1 MRISLFWKL
10 FAVQLVAAAL
20 LIGGVL
26 LVIRHQT
33 EASFST
39 YVEARERQR
48 LEDVAERI
56 SEQYEQRQDLR
67 AAALAVREFRRRVE
81 VRIARPPRSED
92 RELEDERRLPP
103 LPIRAPL
110 TLLDAS
116 GQRVAG
122 APLPLELGEPLRV
135 PITSGETVVGY
146 LARPP
151 LPAWAAPEESRF
163 KRRLAAILTRI
174 TAISL
179 PLAALFALLISAMI
193 LYPIRRLS
201 AGTAALSRR
210 EFDTRIDARR
220 GDELGRLAA
229 DFNRLAEALGHY
241 DTRQRQWLADIA
253 HELRTPVAVLR
264 GELDAM
270 LDGVRSANPARLRSL
285 QQEVLRLNALIDDL
299 HLLSL
304 AESGGLRLVREP
316 VDLAD
321 LAQQALARFDER
333 LRGAGFTA
341 ELQRPER
348 PVVADVDAQRIEQ
361 VLGNLLENALR
372 HAQAAGPVVVEVA
385 DEAAGARITVSDA
398 GPGVPAEALPRLFDR
413 LYRVE
418 AARSRAEG
426 GAGLGL
432 AICRS
437 IVEAHGGRIDASA
450 STRGGLR
457 VSIVLPHGSRA

>member
-33 EASFST
+33 EASFTT

-81 VRIARPPRSED
+81 VRIARPSRNDD
-92 RELEDERRLPP
+92 RENEDERRLPP

-122 APLPLELGEPLRV
+122 APLPLEPGEPLRV
-135 PITSGETVVGY
+135 PITSGETIVGY

-201 AGTAALSRR
+201 TGTAALSRR
-210 EFDTRIDARR
+210 EFDTRVDARR

-270 LDGVRSANPARLRSL
+270 LDGVRSADPARLRSL

-316 VDLAD
+316 VDLAV
-321 LAQQALARFDER
+321 LAQRALTRFDER
-333 LRGAGFTA
+333 LRSAGFTV

-348 PVVADVDAQRIEQ
+348 AVVADIDAQRIEQ

-372 HAQAAGPVVVEVA
+372 HAQAPGPVVVEVA
-385 DEAAGARITVSDA
+385 DEAAGARISVSDA
-398 GPGVPAEALPRLFDR
+398 GPGVPAPALPRLFDR

-437 IVEAHGGRIDASA
+437 IVEAHGGHIDARA
-450 STRGGLR
+450 STRGGLCI
-457 VSIVLPHGSRA
+457 SIVLPHGSPA